1 VARLSPRQW
10 FWFAL
15 AATLAFR
22 FWLSAALPI
31 SADEAYFILWGRNP
45 ALGYYDHPPMVG
57 WLLAPLAALSEA
69 AWWMRLPSVLLPAA
83 LALLVRRALAES
95 FGRDADTADLAALAV
110 LLVPVN
116 VWNVL
121 ITTDTPL
128 IFFSVLSMLAFARQ
142 RFFLAGLLLGLAF
155 LSKYFAVLLGLAY
168 LAWAIAARRPR
179 AFLLALA
186 GALPFG
192 LLNLWWNWQNCWCN
206 VMFNAINRNE
216 DAALSWS
223 NPALYV
229 LTLAYLGAPLLWFAW
244 RQRARLRE
252 SLSRPEA
259 GVLLAA
265 WLLPLAAFAA
275 LSPLKRIGL
284 HWLLSFMPALVLSVA
299 LALERR
305 ALAVTLRWFGAL
317 AVIHIALIVA
327 GAALPLDFWRS
338 PLDRWGRP
346 GSYDRLVQSWALL
359 AYPEDVLQPL
369 GPLLAR
375 YRLAADS
382 YSVGAELSYHTKRH
396 VPVFGTGSS
405 HARQDD
411 IDSDWR
417 RYDGRDFLILLRKP
431 PDLEHYRPYFRE
443 VESREVPARGTRHYA
458 LLGRGL
464 DYAAYREGVLKTVR
478 ERWYRIPAWLPAGGC
493 YFFERYGFE

>member
-22 FWLSAALPI
+22 CWLSAALPI
-31 SADEAYFILWGRNP
+31 SADEAYFILWGRHP

-69 AWWMRLPSVLLPAA
+69 AWWVRLPSVLLPAA
-83 LALLVRRALAES
+83 LAFLVRRALAEG

-110 LLVPVN
+110 LLLPVN

-155 LSKYFAVLLGLAY
+155 FSKYLAALLGLAY
-168 LAWAIAARRPR
+168 LAWAIGARRPR
-179 AFLLALA
+179 AFLWALA

-192 LLNLWWNWQNCWCN
+192 LVNLWWNWQNCWCN

-223 NPALYV
+223 NPALYL

-244 RQRARLRE
+244 RGRARLRD
-252 SLSRPEA
+252 SLPRPDA
-259 GVLLAA
+259 GALLAA
-265 WLLPLAAFAA
+265 WLLPLAVFAA

-317 AVIHIALIVA
+317 AVLHVALIVA
-327 GAALPLDFWRS
+327 LVAPPIDTWSSL
-338 PLDRWGRP
+338 
-346 GSYDRLVQSWALL
+346 RLYPRIVML
-359 AYPEDVLQPL
+359 ADPQAVLAPL

-382 YSVGAELSYHTKRH
+382 YSMGAELSYHTGRH

-417 RYDGRDFLILLRKP
+417 RYDGRDFLILLRDP
-431 PDLEHYRPYFRE
+431 PDLERYRPYFRE
-443 VESREVPARGTRHYA
+443 VESRDVEARGTRHYA

-464 DYAAYREGVLKTVR
+464 SYAAYREGVLKPVR
-478 ERWYRIPAWLPAGGC
+478 ERWYRIPAWLPAGSC
-493 YFFERYGFE
+493 YFFERYGLR